1 VSKKYFTSVFTQES
15 EYEVLEFRETARF
28 LSKLTWGVTKV
39 LEVLAGL
46 KVDKS
51 PGPDE
56 LCPRLLWEA
65 REETAGA
72 LTQIP
77 L

>member
-1 VSKKYFTSVFTQES
+1 VAREKIIIGS
-15 EYEVLEFRETARF
+15 E
-28 LSKLTWGVTKV
+28 KV

-46 KVDKS
+46 KVDIS

-65 REETAGA
+65 REQIAGT
-72 LTQIP
+72 LTKFLTP

>member
-1 VSKKYFTSVFTQES
+1 MFYSCSNVPSAVGSIIFLIS
-15 EYEVLEFRETARF
+15 ENGKCQNGRY
-28 LSKLTWGVTKV
+28 KV
-39 LEVLAGL
+39 LEALAAL

-65 REETAGA
+65 KEEIAGA
-72 LTQIP
+72 LT
-77 L
+77 